1 MRLVPR
7 LPGSVGPNAD
17 DARLKAL
24 LPGRWRSRRGI
35 MRGMPRLLVF
45 QHVAA
50 EPLGTLDP
58 LIRARG
64 HRIRFVNFEREPD
77 AQPDVDRYRGLVV
90 LGGPMNVEDQGRRP
104 HLRAEL
110 RAIERMLAQGK
121 PVLGICLG
129 AQLLAH
135 ALGARV
141 EPNPV
146 PEIGWYPLRT
156 TPAGRAD
163 PVLSH
168 LGPEATVFQWHGR
181 RFDIPPGAAHLAE
194 SDTCAQQAFRHGDN
208 AYGFQFHLEMDAP
221 LIERWLANPAYRDEL
236 AASGLGQDADA
247 IRAATHAHIAGMQR
261 QAKAVFNGFLD
272 LVGTP
277 RRRYTLPSREFG

>member
-1 MRLVPR
+1 
-7 LPGSVGPNAD
+7 
-17 DARLKAL
+17 
-24 LPGRWRSRRGI
+24 
-35 MRGMPRLLVF
+35 MPRLLVF

-64 HRIRFVNFEREPD
+64 HRIRFVNFDREPD

-90 LGGPMNVEDQGRRP
+90 LGGPMNVEDQAARP
-104 HLRAEL
+104 HLRTEL

-141 EPNPV
+141 ERNPT
-146 PEIGWYPLRT
+146 PEIGWYPLHLT
-156 TPAGRAD
+156 DAGRSD

-168 LGPEATVFQWHGR
+168 LGEGTPIFQWHGR
-181 RFDIPPGAAHLAE
+181 RFDIPPGASHLAE
-194 SDTCAQQAFRHGDN
+194 SDACAQQAFRHGDN
-208 AYGFQFHLEMDAP
+208 AYGFQFHLEMDQA
-221 LIERWLANPAYRDEL
+221 LVERWLANPDYRDEL
-236 AASGLGQDADA
+236 AASGLAHDADA
-247 IRAATHAHIAGMQR
+247 IREHTRRHIAGMQR
-261 QAKAVFNGFLD
+261 NAAAVFNAFLD
-272 LVGTP
+272 LVGRP
-277 RRRYTLPSREFG
+277 QRRYTLPSREFD